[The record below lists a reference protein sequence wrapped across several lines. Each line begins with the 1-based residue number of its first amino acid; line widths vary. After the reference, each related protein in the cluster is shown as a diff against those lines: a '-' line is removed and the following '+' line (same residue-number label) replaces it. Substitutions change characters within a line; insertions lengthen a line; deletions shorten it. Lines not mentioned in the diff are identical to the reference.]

1 MRTGDI
7 FNVGVQAAQSSLRL
21 QSQAD
26 LRAGPGPA
34 GVLGRP
40 AHHAPHGRVAAL
52 GRQVSA
58 PSLESSS
65 SLEAAPP
72 PAAHLGRTPYPT
84 CRLHVTA
91 LLTAK
96 CPGPEPEPRCSA
108 CPAGPRLSARVCV
121 PGPYRAECL
130 WPVLDQVLNFRQPIV
145 TFEAS
150 DIITF

>member
-26 LRAGPGPA
+26 LRAGLGPA

-65 SLEAAPP
+65 SLEAA
-72 PAAHLGRTPYPT
+72 HLGCTPLPT
-84 CRLHVTA
+84 CRLHVTG

-96 CPGPEPEPRCSA
+96 CPGPDPEPRCSA

-121 PGPYRAECL
+121 PGPYRAECV